1 MALKLRK
8 SGEKVS
14 DVVFPLYLHVRNITV
29 SSSNLLFIWVC
40 RAIFHAFRS
49 VFVLY
54 FFCFLLLDIKM
65 LNKLYIYIYLS
76 TACVSVPLLLTVLIP
91 S

>member
-14 DVVFPLYLHVRNITV
+14 DVLFPLYLYVRNIIQIYSGIT
-29 SSSNLLFIWVC
+29 C
-40 RAIFHAFRS
+40 GR
-49 VFVLY
+49 VLNSELY
-54 FFCFLLLDIKM
+54 TC
-65 LNKLYIYIYLS
+65 KLYKLINLCWS
-76 TACVSVPLLLTVLIP
+76 HVVECSMVSFIHVNCI